1 LDESH
6 ALRLLHKS
14 REQIDVIDEEIL
26 ILIAKRTSLARD
38 IINAKISL
46 GIDIQD
52 TKREEYIENKTRK
65 LARENN
71 IDEEKL
77 SQIMKIL
84 TDLNKK
90 EQEQIL
96 RRKDNG

>member
-6 ALRLLHKS
+6 ALKLLQKS

-26 ILIAKRTSLARD
+26 TLIAKRTSMARD
-38 IINAKISL
+38 VINAKIVL
-46 GIDIQD
+46 DIELQD
-52 TKREEYIENKTRK
+52 NKREEYIENKTRR

-71 IDEEKL
+71 IDEDKL

-84 TDLNKK
+84 IDLNKK

-96 RRKDNG
+96 RRKYNG